1 MDLFGKK
8 QERYDLCDRF
18 IRRLEKS
25 DSLLDLF
32 SLHRQIWDS
41 GIRNAN
47 IGPNEYGMFRT
58 DDISRMKPDE
68 VFLGNIFGL
77 FTLPLP
83 QWIGAPEEPLIVQ
96 QYRDHLLSNVKQQQS
111 LVFDSGLCRDSICKA
126 IAEASGGRVDP
137 GLVRILDSSMEMN
150 RLQNFIF
157 MIDGERRVSNFVV
170 ASGGPKTDLLL
181 LPERW
186 MQGQKVSSAFRVH
199 EIPVW
204 RDHRFPDFKF
214 SVSRENIAGK
224 LKATFSRE
232 NTQQNSHEQSQ
243 SKQASRGMRK

>member
-1 MDLFGKK
+1 MDIFGKK
-8 QERYDLCDRF
+8 QQRYDLCEHF
-18 IRRLEKS
+18 IRRVGRCDNLLE
-25 DSLLDLF
+25 LF

-47 IGPNEYGMFRT
+47 IGPNEFGMFRT
-58 DDISRMKPDE
+58 EDISRMKPDE

-83 QWIGAPEEPLIVQ
+83 EWIGRPEEPIITQ
-96 QYRDHLLSNVKQQQS
+96 QYRNHLLSNVKQQQS
-111 LVFDSGLCRDSICKA
+111 LIYDSGLCRESICKA
-126 IAEASGGRVDP
+126 IADASGGRLDP
-137 GLVRILDSSMEMN
+137 AQVRILDSSMEMN

-157 MIDGERRVSNFVV
+157 MLDGHRYVSNFVV

-186 MQGQKVSSAFRVH
+186 MQGQGVTSAFRVH

>member
-1 MDLFGKK
+1 MDIFGKK
-8 QERYDLCDRF
+8 QQRYDLCEHF
-18 IRRLEKS
+18 IRRVSRCDNLLE
-25 DSLLDLF
+25 LF

-47 IGPNEYGMFRT
+47 IGPNEFGMFRT
-58 DDISRMKPDE
+58 EDISRMKPDE

-83 QWIGAPEEPLIVQ
+83 EWIGRPEEPIITQ
-96 QYRDHLLSNVKQQQS
+96 QYRNHLLSNVKQQQS
-111 LVFDSGLCRDSICKA
+111 LIYDSGLCRESICKA
-126 IAEASGGRVDP
+126 IADASGGRLDP
-137 GLVRILDSSMEMN
+137 EQVRILDSSMEMN

-157 MIDGERRVSNFVV
+157 MLDGHRYVSNFVV

-186 MQGQKVSSAFRVH
+186 MQGQGVTSAFRVH

-214 SVSRENIAGK
+214 EVKRENIAGK
-224 LKATFSRE
+224 LKTSFSRDTE
-232 NTQQNSHEQSQ
+232 LSQQQ
-243 SKQASRGMRK
+243 SKSNQQSRGIRR

>member
-83 QWIGAPEEPLIVQ
+83 QWIGAQEEPVIVQ
-96 QYRDHLLSNVKQQQS
+96 LLSNVKQQQS

-224 LKATFSRE
+224 LKATFSKE
-232 NTQQNSHEQSQ
+232 NTQSNSQEQSQ
-243 SKQASRGMRK
+243 AKQASRGMRK

>member
-1 MDLFGKK
+1 MDIFGKK
-8 QERYDLCDRF
+8 QQRYDLCEHF
-18 IRRLEKS
+18 IRRVSRCDNLLE
-25 DSLLDLF
+25 LF

-47 IGPNEYGMFRT
+47 IGPNEFGMFRT
-58 DDISRMKPDE
+58 EDISRMKPDE

-83 QWIGAPEEPLIVQ
+83 EWIGRPEEPIITQ
-96 QYRDHLLSNVKQQQS
+96 QYRNHLLSNVKQQQS
-111 LVFDSGLCRDSICKA
+111 LVYDNGLCRESICKA

-137 GLVRILDSSMEMN
+137 GLVRILDSSMNMN

-157 MIDGERRVSNFVV
+157 MIDGRRQVSNFII

-186 MQGQKVSSAFRVH
+186 MQGQKVGSAFRVH

-204 RDHRFPDFKF
+204 RDHRFPDFRFEVK
-214 SVSRENIAGK
+214 RDTIGGK

-232 NTQQNSHEQSQ
+232 NEMSQQQNKSNQV
-243 SKQASRGMRK
+243 SRGIKR